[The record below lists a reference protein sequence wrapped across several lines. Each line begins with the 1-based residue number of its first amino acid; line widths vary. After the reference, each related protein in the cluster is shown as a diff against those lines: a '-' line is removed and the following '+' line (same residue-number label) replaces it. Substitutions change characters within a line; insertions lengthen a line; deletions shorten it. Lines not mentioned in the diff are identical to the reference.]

1 MKPGFDASPVRE
13 GFVGNEGFLQVP
25 LFYRVIYFTPLLHIL
40 ISCVYYRRYVI
51 MTANRIFKETLHCL
65 IYENDQQDATV

>member
-13 GFVGNEGFLQVP
+13 VFVVYEGFLLVQRI
-25 LFYRVIYFTPLLHIL
+25 YRVIYFTPLLHIL

-51 MTANRIFKETLHCL
+51 MTANRIFK
-65 IYENDQQDATV
+65 